1 MEIRVVNYVDL
12 PKMYYWILR
21 PVFNVLSVRPILSA
35 MRHVIELEEVSLEL
49 ERELGINELLIIIIS
64 TNKRK

>member
-1 MEIRVVNYVDL
+1 VVNYVDL

>member
-1 MEIRVVNYVDL
+1 MVNYVDL